1 MIKKIPL
8 EHRILLLLNEQC
20 DLSLVEISKT
30 VGTCRQTASRKIKR
44 LTEYGLIDV
53 EHCKGPPPKYIISLT
68 ERGRQ
73 TALILSGLE
82 DFRAEKVATI
92 KKNNAIRM
100 VMARSLS
107 GSFHLR
113 LKGLLS

>member
-1 MIKKIPL
+1 MVKKIPL

-30 VGTCRQTASRKIKR
+30 VSACRQTTSRKIKR

-53 EHCKGPPPKYIISLT
+53 ERCKGPPPKYIISMT

-73 TALILSGLE
+73 TALILSNLE

-92 KKNNAIRM
+92 KKNDTVKMI
-100 VMARSLS
+100 MARSLS
-107 GSFHLR
+107 GSFRLR